1 MIHLILF
8 ILEIIVV
15 LNNKTSLAETGFS
28 GDNGIRT
35 HDPLHAMQVL

>member
-1 MIHLILF
+1 MIHLFFF
-8 ILEIIVV
+8 ILEMNVV

-28 GDNGIRT
+28 GDTGIRT